1 MKDSFDATSAIHI
14 GGHRIEDFHGKKR
27 VLSVPEVFI
36 YSSNIGA
43 AKMAD
48 AVGVEGHREFLHRI
62 GLLDRMAFELPEI
75 AAPSEPAE
83 WKKIHS
89 VTVSFGHG
97 VTTTPLQTAVAA
109 AALMN
114 GGLLIPPTLLPRSRE
129 DAARIARVVVRP
141 ETSAAMRQ
149 LMRLNVEKGSGTRAE
164 VAGYRVGGKT
174 GTAEK
179 VVRGRYS
186 AEKRFNAFLA
196 AFPIDAPRYVVLV
209 IIDEPKP
216 EKEDAGATAGANAAV
231 MVADIIRRA
240 APLLGVEPVFDE
252 APALVSR

>member
-1 MKDSFDATSAIHI
+1 
-14 GGHRIEDFHGKKR
+14 
-27 VLSVPEVFI
+27 
-36 YSSNIGA
+36 
-43 AKMAD
+43 
-48 AVGVEGHREFLHRI
+48 
-62 GLLDRMAFELPEI
+62 
-75 AAPSEPAE
+75 
-83 WKKIHS
+83 
-89 VTVSFGHG
+89 
-97 VTTTPLQTAVAA
+97 
-109 AALMN
+109 MN